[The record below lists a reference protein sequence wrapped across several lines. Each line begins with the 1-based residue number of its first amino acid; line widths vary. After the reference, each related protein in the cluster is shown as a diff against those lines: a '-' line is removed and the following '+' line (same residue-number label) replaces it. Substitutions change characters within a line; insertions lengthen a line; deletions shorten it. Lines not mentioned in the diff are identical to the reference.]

1 MKDKEERG
9 LVSAGFLFKK
19 VSVGRELSDYK
30 RIRTVL
36 FAKKIWSVVN
46 KFNRDF

>member
-1 MKDKEERG
+1 MKRTKERG
-9 LVSAGFLFKK
+9 SVSAGFLFKK
-19 VSVGRELSDYK
+19 VSVERELSDYK
-30 RIRTVL
+30 RIRTVV